1 MRSAL
6 KTCLSALV
14 TLSTVACGDPYALDP
29 VSADSTQNRVY
40 TATSLTCSLSVSPS
54 FVSFPGSTTFEITA
68 SEPLPAGATSWWNG
82 TKNGGVD
89 AKDEPTYQTYAVGTF
104 PILYTNPAHAGD
116 YVRYAVIKDKA
127 GNLLCRTNSVAVT
140 LDPPRRVSCSLAA
153 SPTDVPPYGTTV
165 LTISATGIRSG
176 DQAFWYGN
184 KNGKPDAS
192 GTPTG
197 VASGSFPITNSP
209 GYSGTYDR
217 WAVILDSTGNPLC
230 TTNSVT
236 VQFR

>member
-1 MRSAL
+1 MRFAL
-6 KTCLSALV
+6 KSCLSALAA
-14 TLSTVACGDPYALDP
+14 LSTLACGDPSALDAL
-29 VSADSTQNRVY
+29 STDSTQNRVY

-54 FVSFPGSTTFEITA
+54 FVSFPGSTTFEISA
-68 SEPLPAGATSWWNG
+68 SEPLPEGATSWWNG
-82 TKNGGVD
+82 TKNGIVD
-89 AKDEPTYQTYAVGTF
+89 AVDDPTFQPSVVGRF
-104 PILYTNPAHAGD
+104 PILYINPADAGD

-127 GNLLCRTNSVAVT
+127 GNRICRTNSVAVT
-140 LDPPRRVSCSLAA
+140 LDPPRLVSCSLSA

-184 KNGKPDAS
+184 KDGKPDAS

-217 WAVILDSTGNPLC
+217 YAVIRDSSGNPLC
-230 TTNSVT
+230 TTNLVT